1 MLSFARYLPLAVV
14 LLVGCDM
21 KPTWKELSL
30 PADSVRVQM
39 PGKWKEQSVDQGKVY
54 QTITGGTEYVLGV
67 HTVPQ
72 NNLGANETRQ
82 MLRQVR
88 DVITGALPSGKLV
101 SESDTELEGRPG
113 VEFEWRATNNQI
125 AKARLFLTSGKLM
138 SVMVVYKNAP
148 RSQENVD
155 HFFKSL
161 TFDLSKP
168 VATAATAPTPSTPPT
183 GVVPPAPSSPAIAPG
198 VPAVL
203 KEDRRTAWKYENAP
217 QVFPDQK
224 GYNGVI
230 RKTGVGDAW
239 LDNTETGPLDFIEVA
254 RTPEYVELKRPVGDF
269 RVRLYNDRSEY
280 KFGYSPEFLPMFPGK
295 WEQ

>member
-1 MLSFARYLPLAVV
+1 MLSFARYLPLTVV

-39 PGKWKEQSVDQGKVY
+39 PGKWKEQSVDQGKIY
-54 QTITGGTEYVLGV
+54 QTITGGTEYLLGV

-82 MLRQVR
+82 VLRQVR
-88 DVITGALPSGKLV
+88 DAMIGALPGGKLV

-113 VEFEWRATNNQI
+113 VEFEGRGTNNEI
-125 AKARLFLTSGKLM
+125 AKARLFLTNGKMM

-155 HFFKSL
+155 KFFKSL

-168 VATAATAPTPSTPPT
+168 VADAT
-183 GVVPPAPSSPAIAPG
+183 PPAPPPAPG
-198 VPAVL
+198 VPVPPVATSPAPSPAPPAVVAL

-230 RKTGVGDAW
+230 HKTGVGDAW
-239 LDNTETGPLDFIEVA
+239 LDNTETGPLEFIEVA

-280 KFGYSPEFLPMFPGK
+280 KFGYSPNFLPMFPGK
-295 WEQ
+295 WE